1 MTLASTTVIPD
12 SLAELDQW
20 LIWRSESR
28 EGGKPT
34 KVPYQVNGNGASST
48 RTHRRGVL
56 SMRR

>member
-1 MTLASTTVIPD
+1 MMLASTTVIPD

-34 KVPYQVNGNGASST
+34 KGNYIHDVPNF
-48 RTHRRGVL
+48 
-56 SMRR
+56 